1 MERTLAFDNNYRED
15 ITLSSGLRVRLKL
28 IQPEDKRRLQEGLA
42 RMSSESRY
50 LRFFTDKPRLTKGE
64 LAYLT
69 ELDQDSHFA
78 IGAVEVDD
86 NGEDGEGLGVARFI
100 RLPEDERLAEPAI
113 AVVDRAQGQG
123 LGGLLMDR
131 LSDAARERDVQAFRS
146 EFLAW
151 NDGAR
156 ELFKSMSDVV
166 SFSADGTVAVAELPL
181 TRQLPA
187 VLSGGE
193 PGPAHRDRMDD
204 LFRLAAS
211 RMLRV
216 RRRFATLLHG
226 DDVWGTLKKLAEE
239 FAEEFSGKPGR

>member
-1 MERTLAFDNNYRED
+1 MGRRLAFDGDYCED
-15 ITLSSGLRVRLKL
+15 VTLSSGMRTRLKL
-28 IQPEDKRRLQEGLA
+28 IQPEDKLRLQEGLA
-42 RMSSESRY
+42 KMSSESRY
-50 LRFFTDKPRLTKGE
+50 LRFFTDKPKLSKGE

-69 ELDQDSHFA
+69 ELDQYSHFA
-78 IGAVEVDD
+78 IGAVELDAAG
-86 NGEDGEGLGVARFI
+86 NEGEGLGVARFI

-113 AVVDRAQGQG
+113 AVIDRAQGQG
-123 LGGLLMDR
+123 LGGLMMDR

-187 VLSGGE
+187 RVRDGE
-193 PGPAHRDRMDD
+193 ARPRHRDRMDD
-204 LFRLAAS
+204 LFRLTAS

-216 RRRFATLLHG
+216 RRRFATLLQG
-226 DDVWGTLKKLAEE
+226 EDVWGTLKKLAEE
-239 FAEEFSGKPGR
+239 FAEEFSGKSDG

>member
-1 MERTLAFDNNYRED
+1 MERTLAFDENYCED
-15 ITLSSGLRVRLKL
+15 VTLSSGMRIRLKL
-28 IQPEDKRRLQEGLA
+28 IRPEDKRRLQAGLA
-42 RMSSESRY
+42 QMSSESRY
-50 LRFFTDKPRLTKGE
+50 LRFFTAKPRLSKGE

-69 ELDQDSHFA
+69 ELDQDSHLA
-78 IGAVEVDD
+78 IGAVELDAAG
-86 NGEDGEGLGVARFI
+86 NEGEGLGVARFI

-131 LSDAARERDVQAFRS
+131 LADAARERDVQAFRS

-166 SFSADGTVAVAELPL
+166 SFSADGSVAVAELPL
-181 TRQLPA
+181 SRQLPA
-187 VLSGGE
+187 RVQEGK
-193 PGPAHRDRMDD
+193 PQPRHRDPMAE

-216 RRRFATLLHG
+216 RRRFATLLQG
-226 DDVWGTLKKLAEE
+226 EDVWGTLKKLAED
-239 FAEEFSGKPGR
+239 FADEFSSKSDG